1 MSDEALPRSPEHLQR
16 AGRKLWKAVLT
27 TFELRPDELLLL
39 EAGCRLADQVA
50 TLEAELADAPVMVEG
65 SKGQDRPHPLYAEI
79 RAHRLAVARILAQ
92 LGLADAIDADGATRS
107 SAGRRMARARW
118 SGR

>member
-1 MSDEALPRSPEHLQR
+1 MSDDVLPRCPDHLEK
-16 AGRKLWKAVLT
+16 AGRRLWKAVLT

-50 TLEAELADAPVMVEG
+50 ALEWGLADAPLMVEG
-65 SKGQDRPHPLYAEI
+65 SKGQERPHPLYAEI
-79 RAHRLAVARILAQ
+79 RAHRLAVARIMAQ
-92 LGLADAIDADGATRS
+92 LGLADAVDADGATRS

>member
-1 MSDEALPRSPEHLQR
+1 V
-16 AGRKLWKAVLT
+16 G

-39 EAGCRLADQVA
+39 ERSCRLEDQVA
-50 TLEAELADAPVMVEG
+50 TLETGLAGAPLLVEG
-65 SKGQDRPHPLYAEI
+65 SKGQDRPNPLYAEI
-79 RAHRLAVARILAQ
+79 RAHTLAVGRLLAQ
-92 LGLADAIDADGATRS
+92 LGLADAIDPDGATRS